1 MKKWESESQQSIA
14 KIVNR
19 KEVILYPL
27 KKYGPI
33 ESKFDIYVLSS

>member
-19 KEVILYPL
+19 KEVILYQL
-27 KKYGPI
+27 KKI
-33 ESKFDIYVLSS
+33 WTN